1 VYIGFR
7 TRRLERCYRE
17 RREREKAWGK
27 IIARKYVQAVDLLK
41 AVDHPSHLGAF
52 PQFDYEPLTQDRIGP
67 WPDVAIPPGE
77 LLAEA
82 LRSKGL
88 SQTELA
94 KRTGRPIQ
102 AVNEII
108 KGKKAITPETAM
120 ELERV
125 LGTPAYIWLNL
136 ERDYRYNRA
145 RLEDLRRLDA
155 QVEEARAY
163 PYAEMAKLGWV
174 AATRD
179 PIERV
184 RELLK
189 YFGVASL
196 STVPKVHA
204 VAYRKSQKRDASPEA
219 LAAWLRKGEIDA
231 AEVKTK
237 PFDARKLKASV
248 ARIRQMTQLP
258 PEEFQQALCD
268 LCAECGVALVFVPH
282 LPRTHANG
290 AVRWLDKDKALVQ
303 LSVLHRYDDIFWF
316 SLFHELAHPLLH
328 GKREVFVERPDGRKD
343 EKEQEADQFAAD
355 ILIPPD
361 AFERVRMLEPYSRA
375 RVQAFARE
383 IGVTASIV
391 VGRLHHEGLLPHTH
405 LNGLR
410 TKLAITEC

>member
-1 VYIGFR
+1 MTQADLARR
-7 TRRLERCYRE
+7 T
-17 RREREKAWGK
+17 
-27 IIARKYVQAVDLLK
+27 ARPVQAL
-41 AVDHPSHLGAF
+41 
-52 PQFDYEPLTQDRIGP
+52 
-67 WPDVAIPPGE
+67 
-77 LLAEA
+77 
-82 LRSKGL
+82 
-88 SQTELA
+88 
-94 KRTGRPIQ
+94 
-102 AVNEII
+102 NEII
-108 KGKKAITPETAM
+108 KGKKEVTPETAL

-125 LGTPAYIWLNL
+125 LGTPAYVWLNL

-145 RLEDLRRLDA
+145 RLEDLERLGE

-163 PYAEMAKLGWV
+163 PYAEMAELAWV

-189 YFGVASL
+189 YFGVARL
-196 STVPKVHA
+196 SA
-204 VAYRKSQKRDASPEA
+204 VTEVQSAAYRKSRTRNASPEA

-237 PFDARKLKASV
+237 PFDARKLKASL

-258 PEEFQQALCD
+258 PEEFQQPLCD

-328 GKREVFVERPDGRKD
+328 GKREVFVERPDGQKD
-343 EKEQEADQFAAD
+343 EKEQEADQFASD

-383 IGVTASIV
+383 IGVVPSIV
-391 VGRLHHEGLLPHTH
+391 VGRLQHEGLLPYTH
-405 LNGLR
+405 LNALR
-410 TKLAITEC
+410 AKFQLKECEGQAA